1 MTSLDQQIISF
12 LVTVGL
18 GLIMGAIFDFYYI
31 LRCFIKPKRVFIHIG
46 DLFIWLFM
54 ILLVFATLVY
64 TNWGEV
70 RFYVF
75 LGMAL
80 GISAYYLLFSKL
92 LKNIYRFIFNLV
104 AKMLHIFVAAII
116 FPFRLLSKLFL
127 YLVGLI
133 SIFLMWITK
142 PLRTMLLKSKLT
154 LKLKKVQSTRI
165 KAVNHLK
172 KVNPF
177 KKILK

>member
-1 MTSLDQQIISF
+1 VTTLDQQIISF
-12 LVTVGL
+12 FVTVGL

-31 LRCFIKPKRVFIHIG
+31 LRCFIKPKKVFIHIG

-54 ILLVFATLVY
+54 ILLVFVTLIY

-75 LGMAL
+75 LGIAL
-80 GISAYYLLFSKL
+80 GTLVYYIVFSKY
-92 LKNIYRFIFNLV
+92 LKLFYRFLLNFIAKTLDIIV
-104 AKMLHIFVAAII
+104 AVIL
-116 FPFRLLSKLFL
+116 FPFKILSKLFL

-142 PLRTMLLKSKLT
+142 PLRKMLSKSMPSIKYKSLRSS
-154 LKLKKVQSTRI
+154 LKKVI
-165 KAVNHLK
+165 NIVK
-172 KVNPF
+172 KIDPF
-177 KKILK
+177 KRI